1 MPRGSRQTVRRTA
14 DRRTADFARRRAQ
27 PVKPCSFSEFLYIE
41 IVLNYRSNANLL
53 GLSPQENWLA
63 PRAAWTMDTIP
74 FPLLQL
80 LVDRIL

>member
-14 DRRTADFARRRAQ
+14 DRRQRTSHEEERSL
-27 PVKPCSFSEFLYIE
+27 KPCSFSEFLYIE